1 MSANRNKTILIRIS
15 GNKGRYDFTYEP
27 STVNVHAGQ
36 TIEIALAARGPV
48 DKVWVV
54 FDVPVDGGK
63 NFNRPVMAEKS
74 EGAGPPQN
82 ATRISLEGVPPGVH
96 HYRVIG
102 FTKDH
107 LVADIYCPS
116 IIVN

>member
-1 MSANRNKTILIRIS
+1 MSANANRNKSILIRIS
-15 GNKGRYDFTYEP
+15 GNNGRYDFTYEP
-27 STVNVHAGQ
+27 STVNVRAGQ
-36 TIEIALAARGPV
+36 TIEISLAPGGPV
-48 DKVWVV
+48 DKVWVA
-54 FDVPVDGGK
+54 FEVPVDGGK
-63 NFNRPVMAEKS
+63 NFNRLVTAEKP
-74 EGAGPPQN
+74 GT

-102 FTKDH
+102 FTKEH